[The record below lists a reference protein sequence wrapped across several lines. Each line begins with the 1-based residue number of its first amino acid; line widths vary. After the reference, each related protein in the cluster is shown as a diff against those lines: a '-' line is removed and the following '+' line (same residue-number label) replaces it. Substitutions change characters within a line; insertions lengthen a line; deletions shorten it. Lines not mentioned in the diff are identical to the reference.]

1 MSERWR
7 IREGWGVLLLSL
19 ALTMIVSFAISGA
32 GWTEGLSVISLAS
45 LGAFIIGIMIAK
57 SRLPGWIGHLFSLVI
72 GLAWSFRLV
81 TSLFPA
87 SYTWEYRWAWLWTY
101 IYQWTTALVSGGV
114 SHDNMVFVLQM
125 ALIVWEITYVSLWLI
140 FRSRHA
146 WLAIV
151 PGAVLLLV
159 NLSYAPNDITA
170 YLLIYLALA
179 FLLVIRFNL
188 FNQEQIWRREGVH
201 FNADE
206 INFDFL
212 RAGAI
217 FTLVI
222 LTLAWV
228 TPTAV
233 AAQQTSLFDALR
245 GPWRDLQVQW
255 TRLFASLN
263 YRSNAGVD
271 FYGAELT
278 LGGPRELSEVPVLE
292 VRTSSSARYWRAV
305 VFDKFT
311 GQRWENTDSTLASFG
326 ADNELLPMIPY
337 QARQVITHTSTLLG
351 PSMSSLPMAAQP
363 LWVTQPARA
372 SLSFVDVPVGPMP
385 GQSGA
390 TNISQGI
397 DTLSYVQSRV
407 PLRAGESYIATS
419 MLSIATEAQLR
430 SAGTRYPTW
439 ITNRYL
445 QVPDS
450 VPSRVRQLAE
460 TIAAPYSNPYD
471 KASAIEHYLRSEIAY
486 NEKINAPPPDRD
498 PVDYILFDLKQAYC
512 DYYAT
517 SMAVMVRSLGIP
529 ARIVS
534 GYAQGTYNAEKD
546 AYIVEL
552 KDAHTWVEV
561 FFPAYGWVEFEP
573 TAAQP
578 AIVRPVA
585 EQETGSDQGINP
597 TPDLLSGVNPM
608 DRKEE
613 MLDQELPDN
622 TGSSSRPFWTQLD
635 SAKPG
640 SWVFGSLVLLAL
652 AGLIVWTAQN
662 RRSSR
667 LTSIGSIY
675 HSMLRL
681 AGWAGAN
688 LRSSQTPSEHASAVA
703 KILPEGEKPAQHIV
717 GLYTRE
723 RYGHKGPDEAEQ
735 AIANEFWHELRS
747 KLIQR
752 GLLRHLLRRR

>member
-7 IREGWGVLLLSL
+7 VREGWGILLLSL
-19 ALTMIVSFAISGA
+19 ALTMIVSFAIAGA
-32 GWTEGLSVISLAS
+32 GWTEGLSVVPLAS
-45 LGAFIIGIMIAK
+45 LGAFIIGIMVAK
-57 SRLPGWIGHLFSLVI
+57 SRLPGWMGHLFSLVI
-72 GLAWSFRLV
+72 GFAWSFRLV

-87 SYTWEYRWAWLWTY
+87 TYTWEYRWAWLWTY
-101 IYQWTTALVSGGV
+101 IYQWTTTLVSGGV
-114 SHDNMVFVLQM
+114 SHNNMVFVLQM
-125 ALIVWEITYVSLWLI
+125 AFIVWEITYLSLWFI

-151 PGAVLLLV
+151 PGGVLLLV
-159 NLSYAPNDITA
+159 NLYYAPKDITA
-170 YLLIYLALA
+170 YLLIYLAIAL
-179 FLLVIRFNL
+179 LLVIRFNL
-188 FNQEQIWRREGVH
+188 FSQEQIWRQEGVH

-222 LTLAWV
+222 LALAWV

-233 AAQQTSLFDALR
+233 AAQQTYLFDTLR
-245 GPWRDLQVQW
+245 GPWRDLQSEW

-263 YRSNAGVD
+263 YRPTAGVD
-271 FYGAELT
+271 FYGSELT

-292 VRTSSSARYWRAV
+292 VRTPSNARYWRAV

-311 GQRWENTDSTLASFG
+311 GRRWENTDNTLAAFG
-326 ADNELLPMIPY
+326 ADNQMLPMIPY

-363 LWVTQPARA
+363 LWVDRPARA
-372 SLSFVDVPVGPMP
+372 SLSFVDASVGATPD
-385 GQSGA
+385 QSGA
-390 TNISQGI
+390 ASTIQAV
-397 DTLSYVQSRV
+397 DTLSYAQSRV
-407 PLRAGESYIATS
+407 PLDAGDSYMATS
-419 MLSIATEAQLR
+419 MLSVATEPQLR
-430 SAGTRYPTW
+430 AAGTRYPTW
-439 ITNRYL
+439 ITDRYL
-445 QVPDS
+445 QLPDS
-450 VPSRVRQLAE
+450 VTSRVKQLAE
-460 TIAAPYSNPYD
+460 KIAAPYDDPYD
-471 KASAIEHYLRSEIAY
+471 KASAIEHYLRSEIDY
-486 NEKINAPPPDRD
+486 NEKIDAPPPDRD

-529 ARIVS
+529 ARIAS
-534 GYAQGTYNAEKD
+534 GYAQGTYNTEKG

-561 FFPAYGWVEFEP
+561 FFPTYGWVEFEP

-585 EQETGSDQGINP
+585 EENTGSDQGINP
-597 TPDLLSGVNPM
+597 TSDLLSGPNPM
-608 DRKEE
+608 DRKEAL
-613 MLDQELPDN
+613 LDQELPDN
-622 TGSSSRPFWTQLD
+622 SGSSSTPFWARLNP
-635 SAKPG
+635 AKPG

-652 AGLIVWTAQN
+652 AGLIVWTTRS
-662 RRSSR
+662 RRPSR
-667 LTSIGSIY
+667 LTGISSMY

-688 LRSSQTPSEHASAVA
+688 LRSSQTPSEHASALA
-703 KILPEGEKPAQHIV
+703 KILPEGERPAQHIA

-723 RYGHKGPDEAEQ
+723 RYGHRATDEAEQ
-735 AIANEFWHELRS
+735 AIASQFWYELRP
-747 KLIQR
+747 KLIR
-752 GLLRHLLRRR
+752 KGLLRHLLRRR